1 MPIKNPLRYPGAKSK
16 LYDYIYKLL
25 VSENKI
31 GCTFYEPFA
40 GSASISLLLLE
51 NNFIKKAVL
60 NELDPLLYNFW
71 FSVFN
76 HTDELIQ
83 MILNTDITLEKWHEF
98 SKYRD
103 EAYAI
108 DKTPVQIGFA
118 GLFLNRTNFSG
129 ILKANPLGGL
139 KQESHYPIDCRFNKN
154 KIINSIEKLSRFRD
168 RIELHNDEA
177 IDFMKQSLR
186 YKRNNTLFVY
196 IDPPYYK
203 EGSNLYRYFYT
214 PEQHASL
221 ANYILTKTFPW
232 LISYDDAVEIRNLY
246 SRITP
251 LTIHMDYS
259 VHTSRKAEEL
269 LISNLEIPPLEEFN
283 QLNFENII

>member
-1 MPIKNPLRYPGAKSK
+1 MAIRNPLRYPGAKSK

-25 VSENKI
+25 VSEGRV

-40 GSASISLLLLE
+40 GSASISLMLLE
-51 NNFIKKAVL
+51 NNAIKKAVL

-76 HTDELIQ
+76 HCDELIQ
-83 MILNTDITLEKWHEF
+83 MIIDTEITLENWHEY

-103 EAYAI
+103 EDYLVG
-108 DKTPVQIGFA
+108 KSSVEIGFA

-139 KQESHYPIDCRFNKN
+139 KQESKYTIDCRFNKG
-154 KIINSIEKLSRFRD
+154 KIIASIQSLSAFKNRVEIYNMD
-168 RIELHNDEA
+168 AIE
-177 IDFMKQSLR
+177 FMKQKLR
-186 YKRNNTLFVY
+186 YKRNRSVFVY

-203 EGSNLYRYFYT
+203 EGSNLYRCFYT
-214 PEQHASL
+214 HNQHAAL
-221 ANYILTKTFPW
+221 ANYILKKSFPW
-232 LISYDDAVEIRNLY
+232 LISYDDASEIREMYN
-246 SRITP
+246 RIAP

-259 VHTSRKAEEL
+259 VRTSRKAEEL
-269 LISNLEIPPLEEFN
+269 LISNLEIPPLEEN
-283 QLNFENII
+283 EQINIEKII

>member
-1 MPIKNPLRYPGAKSK
+1 MSIKNPLRYPGAKSK

-25 VSENKI
+25 VAENKT

-40 GSASISLLLLE
+40 GSASVSLLLLE
-51 NNFIKKAVL
+51 NNSIQKAVL

-76 HTDELIQ
+76 RTDDLIQ
-83 MILNTDITLEKWHEF
+83 MILNTDISLENWHEF
-98 SKYRD
+98 SKYRN
-103 EAYAI
+103 EAYAA
-108 DKTPVQIGFA
+108 DKTSVQIGFA

-139 KQESHYPIDCRFNKN
+139 KQESHYSIDCRFNKN
-154 KIINSIEKLSRFRD
+154 KVINSIEKLSRFRN
-168 RIELHNDEA
+168 RIELHNTEA
-177 IDFMKQSLR
+177 IDFMKQNLR
-186 YKRNNTLFVY
+186 YKRNNTVFVY

-269 LISNLEIPPLEEFN
+269 LISNLEIPPLEECN